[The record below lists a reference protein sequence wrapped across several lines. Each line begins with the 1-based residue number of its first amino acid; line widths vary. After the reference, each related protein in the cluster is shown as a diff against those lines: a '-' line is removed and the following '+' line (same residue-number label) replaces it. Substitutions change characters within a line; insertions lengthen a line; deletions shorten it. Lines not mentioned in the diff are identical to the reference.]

1 MRIGVALIGA
11 RAIRGTNRVYW
22 GRCRHFWKLTESSWQ
37 RRTSWVDTYF
47 SIEIQSIRTP
57 CEAFSFSAPCE
68 SSGQHRT
75 VGKTPCLFLRK
86 DPRHPRDRCR
96 SENRLA
102 RPARLASRHWNR
114 ARAHGQTAV
123 AKLREPQDSG
133 RVRAR

>member
-57 CEAFSFSAPCE
+57 CEAFLVFRAVRELGAASDSRQNAVLISEKGPSAP
-68 SSGQHRT
+68 SG
-75 VGKTPCLFLRK
+75 
-86 DPRHPRDRCR
+86 
-96 SENRLA
+96 
-102 RPARLASRHWNR
+102 
-114 ARAHGQTAV
+114 
-123 AKLREPQDSG
+123 
-133 RVRAR
+133 